1 MSDTNFE
8 KEVQNAA
15 QDIFEAPA
23 VAELDSDTQ
32 EQLRQIE
39 ALAGM
44 DPSFANSQEYK
55 DLMSSIQASSQAP
68 QNDEEEEEDQEEN
81 QEEDEVE
88 SNQENSDDIFGIM
101 SSPKKAKEIK
111 LNFEPPKE
119 MIDLISNRFGVDDAS
134 KFFSSVET
142 WRNQAQEGSELK
154 REYDALTADL
164 QALPMDLRASIEMW
178 AAGEDYTKALT
189 VSQRLD
195 FSGDFKQ
202 QDPESLVQHY
212 FEEQYD
218 ELISAYESDKISDDD
233 LQDRIK
239 LLANS
244 AKRLFADDKKA
255 LEKEREEFVNRQRN
269 EHESLKKTAL
279 LSVENLSKSYPNFS
293 KSEISKIRN
302 ILVEGKADNLFV
314 NADGTYKEDAAELVA
329 YAMYGKKMLESVKKL
344 AQRQGESAAN
354 QKIVDS
360 SPKQLRK
367 QKASGQNQ
375 GQVPQAAQHL
385 SGLFKG
391 DPYA

>member
-8 KEVQNAA
+8 KEVQSVS
-15 QDIFEAPA
+15 QDIFDSPA
-23 VAELDSDTQ
+23 VADLDPGMQ

-55 DLMSSIQASSQAP
+55 DLMSSLQASSQAP
-68 QNDEEEEEDQEEN
+68 QNDEEDEDEEEEDDSEEP
-81 QEEDEVE
+81 QGSDE
-88 SNQENSDDIFGIM
+88 DIFGIM
-101 SSPKKAKEIK
+101 SAPKKAKEIK

-119 MIDLISNRFGVDDAS
+119 MIDLISSRYGVNDAS

-154 REYDALTADL
+154 REYEALTADL

-178 AAGEDYTKALT
+178 AAGEDHTKALT
-189 VSQRLD
+189 MTQRLD
-195 FSGDFKQ
+195 FSGDFTK

-212 FEEQYD
+212 FGEQYD
-218 ELISAYESDKISDDD
+218 ELLSAFDADKISENE

-244 AKRLFADDKKA
+244 TKRLFVDDKKA
-255 LEKEREEFVNRQRN
+255 LEKEREDFLNRQRN

-279 LSVENLSKSYPNFS
+279 LSVENLSKAYPNFS
-293 KSEISKIRN
+293 KSEVSKIRG
-302 ILVEGKADNLFV
+302 ILVEGKADNLFM

-344 AQRQGESAAN
+344 AQRQGESVAN

-367 QKASGQNQ
+367 QKASGPNQ

>member
-8 KEVQNAA
+8 KEVQNVS
-15 QDIFEAPA
+15 QDIFDSPA
-23 VAELDSDTQ
+23 VAELDPGMQ

-55 DLMSSIQASSQAP
+55 DLMSSLQASSQAP
-68 QNDEEEEEDQEEN
+68 QNDEEDEDEEEEDDSEEP
-81 QEEDEVE
+81 QGSD
-88 SNQENSDDIFGIM
+88 DDIFGIM
-101 SSPKKAKEIK
+101 SAPKKAKEIK

-119 MIDLISNRFGVDDAS
+119 MIDLISSRYGVNDAS

-142 WRNQAQEGSELK
+142 WRSQAQEGSELK
-154 REYDALTADL
+154 REYEALTADL
-164 QALPMDLRASIEMW
+164 QALPMELRASIEMW
-178 AAGEDYTKALT
+178 AAGEDYTRALT
-189 VSQRLD
+189 TSQRLD
-195 FSGDFKQ
+195 FSGDFTK

-212 FEEQYD
+212 FGEQYD
-218 ELISAYESDKISDDD
+218 ELISAFEADKISEDD
-233 LQDRIK
+233 LQDRMK

-244 AKRLFADDKKA
+244 TKRLFVDDKKA
-255 LEKEREEFVNRQRN
+255 LEKEREDFLNRQRN
-269 EHESLKKTAL
+269 EHENLKKTAL
-279 LSVENLSKSYPNFS
+279 LSVENLSKAYPNFS
-293 KSEISKIRN
+293 KSEVSKIRG
-302 ILVEGKADNLFV
+302 ILVEGKADNLFM

-344 AQRQGESAAN
+344 AQRQGESMAN

-367 QKASGQNQ
+367 QKASGPNQ

-385 SGLFKG
+385 SGLFRG

>member
-8 KEVQNAA
+8 KEVQSAS
-15 QDIFEAPA
+15 QDIFDSPA
-23 VAELDSDTQ
+23 VAELDPGMQ

-55 DLMSSIQASSQAP
+55 DLMTSIQASSQAP
-68 QNDEEEEEDQEEN
+68 QNDEEDEEEEEDDSEEG
-81 QEEDEVE
+81 QG
-88 SNQENSDDIFGIM
+88 SPDDIFGIM
-101 SSPKKAKEIK
+101 STPKKAKEIK

-119 MIDLISNRFGVDDAS
+119 MIDLISNRFGVNDAS

-142 WRNQAQEGSELK
+142 WRSQAQEGSELK
-154 REYDALTADL
+154 REYEALTADL

-178 AAGEDYTKALT
+178 ASGEDYTKALT
-189 VSQRLD
+189 MTQRLD
-195 FSGDFKQ
+195 FSGDFTK

-212 FEEQYD
+212 FGEQYD
-218 ELISAYESDKISDDD
+218 ELVSAFEADKISEDD
-233 LQDRIK
+233 LQDRMK

-244 AKRLFADDKKA
+244 TKRLFVDDKKA
-255 LEKEREEFVNRQRN
+255 LEKEREDFLNRQRN
-269 EHESLKKTAL
+269 EHENLKKTAL
-279 LSVENLSKSYPNFS
+279 LSVENLSKAYPNFS
-293 KSEISKIRN
+293 KSEVSKIRG
-302 ILVEGKADNLFV
+302 ILVEGKADNLFM

-344 AQRQGESAAN
+344 AQRQGESVAN

-367 QKASGQNQ
+367 QKASGPNQ
-375 GQVPQAAQHL
+375 GQVPQGAQHL

>member
-8 KEVQNAA
+8 KEVQSAS
-15 QDIFEAPA
+15 QDIFDSPA
-23 VAELDSDTQ
+23 VAELDPGMQ

-55 DLMSSIQASSQAP
+55 DLMTSIQASSQAP
-68 QNDEEEEEDQEEN
+68 QGDEEDEEEEEDDSEEG
-81 QEEDEVE
+81 QG
-88 SNQENSDDIFGIM
+88 SPDDIFGIM
-101 SSPKKAKEIK
+101 SAPKKAKEIK

-119 MIDLISNRFGVDDAS
+119 MIDLISSRFGVNDAS

-142 WRNQAQEGSELK
+142 WRSQAQEGSELK
-154 REYDALTADL
+154 REYEALTADL

-178 AAGEDYTKALT
+178 AAGEDYTKGLT
-189 VSQRLD
+189 MSQRLD
-195 FSGDFKQ
+195 FSGDFTK

-212 FEEQYD
+212 FGEQYD
-218 ELISAYESDKISDDD
+218 EITSEFEDGDISDSEY
-233 LQDRIK
+233 QNRIK

-244 AKRLFADDKKA
+244 TKRLFVEDKKA
-255 LEKEREEFVNRQRN
+255 LEKEREDFLNRQKT
-269 EHESLKKTAL
+269 ESDNLKKTAL
-279 LSVENLSKSYPNFS
+279 LSVENLSKAYPNFS
-293 KSEISKIRN
+293 KSEVSKIRG
-302 ILVEGKADNLFV
+302 ILVEGKADNLFM

-344 AQRQGESAAN
+344 AQRQGESVAN

-367 QKASGQNQ
+367 QKASGPNQ
-375 GQVPQAAQHL
+375 GQVPQGAQHL

>member
-8 KEVQNAA
+8 KEVQNVS
-15 QDIFEAPA
+15 QDIFDSPA
-23 VAELDSDTQ
+23 VSELDPGMQ

-55 DLMSSIQASSQAP
+55 DLMSSLQASSQAP
-68 QNDEEEEEDQEEN
+68 QNDEEDEDEEEEDDSEEP
-81 QEEDEVE
+81 QG
-88 SNQENSDDIFGIM
+88 STDDIFGIM
-101 SSPKKAKEIK
+101 SAPKKAKEIK

-119 MIDLISNRFGVDDAS
+119 MIDLISSRYGVNDAS

-142 WRNQAQEGSELK
+142 WRSQAQEGSELK
-154 REYDALTADL
+154 REYEALTADL

-178 AAGEDYTKALT
+178 ASGEDYTKALT
-189 VSQRLD
+189 MTQRLD
-195 FSGDFKQ
+195 FSGDFTK

-212 FEEQYD
+212 FGEQYD
-218 ELISAYESDKISDDD
+218 EIISEFEEGDISESEY
-233 LQDRIK
+233 QNRIK
-239 LLANS
+239 LLAS
-244 AKRLFADDKKA
+244 STKRLFVDDKKA
-255 LEKEREEFVNRQRN
+255 LEKEREDFLNRQRN

-279 LSVENLSKSYPNFS
+279 LSVENLSKAYPNFS
-293 KSEISKIRN
+293 KSEVSKIRG
-302 ILVEGKADNLFV
+302 ILVEGKADNLFM

-344 AQRQGESAAN
+344 AQRQGESVAN

-367 QKASGQNQ
+367 QKASGPNQ

-385 SGLFKG
+385 SGLFRG

>member
-8 KEVQNAA
+8 KEVQNVS
-15 QDIFEAPA
+15 QDIFDSPA
-23 VAELDSDTQ
+23 VAELDPGMQ

-55 DLMSSIQASSQAP
+55 DLMSSLQASSQAP
-68 QNDEEEEEDQEEN
+68 QNDEEDEDEEEEDDS
-81 QEEDEVE
+81 EDQGG
-88 SNQENSDDIFGIM
+88 SPDDIFGIM
-101 SSPKKAKEIK
+101 STPKKAKEIK

-119 MIDLISNRFGVDDAS
+119 MIDLISSRYGVNDAS

-142 WRNQAQEGSELK
+142 WRSQAQEGSELK
-154 REYDALTADL
+154 REYEALTADL

-178 AAGEDYTKALT
+178 ASGEDYTKALT
-189 VSQRLD
+189 MTQRLD
-195 FSGDFKQ
+195 FSGDFTK

-212 FEEQYD
+212 FGEQYD
-218 ELISAYESDKISDDD
+218 EITSEFEDGDISESEY
-233 LQDRIK
+233 QNRIK

-244 AKRLFADDKKA
+244 TKRLFVDDKKA
-255 LEKEREEFVNRQRN
+255 LEKEREDFLNRQRN
-269 EHESLKKTAL
+269 ESENLKKTAL
-279 LSVENLSKSYPNFS
+279 LSVENLSKAYPNFS
-293 KSEISKIRN
+293 KSEVSKIRS
-302 ILVEGKADNLFV
+302 ILVEGKADNLFM

-344 AQRQGESAAN
+344 AQRQGESVAN

-367 QKASGQNQ
+367 QKASGPNQ

>member
-8 KEVQNAA
+8 REVQNVS
-15 QDIFEAPA
+15 QDIFDSPA
-23 VAELDSDTQ
+23 VSELDPGMQ

-55 DLMSSIQASSQAP
+55 DLMSSLQASSQAP
-68 QNDEEEEEDQEEN
+68 QNEEEDEDEEEDDDSEDQGG
-81 QEEDEVE
+81 
-88 SNQENSDDIFGIM
+88 SSDDIFGIM
-101 SSPKKAKEIK
+101 STPKKAKEIK

-119 MIDLISNRFGVDDAS
+119 MIDLISSRYGVNDAS

-154 REYDALTADL
+154 REYEALTADL

-178 AAGEDYTKALT
+178 ASGEDYTKALT
-189 VSQRLD
+189 MTQRLD
-195 FSGDFKQ
+195 FSGDFTK

-212 FEEQYD
+212 FGEQYD
-218 ELISAYESDKISDDD
+218 EITSEFEDGDISDTEYKN
-233 LQDRIK
+233 RIK

-244 AKRLFADDKKA
+244 TKRLFVDDKKA
-255 LEKEREEFVNRQRN
+255 LEKEREDFLNRQRN
-269 EHESLKKTAL
+269 EHESLKRTAL
-279 LSVENLSKSYPNFS
+279 LSVENLSKAYPNFS
-293 KSEISKIRN
+293 KSEVSKIRG
-302 ILVEGKADNLFV
+302 ILVEGKADNLFM

-329 YAMYGKKMLESVKKL
+329 YAMYGKKMLESVKKI
-344 AQRQGESAAN
+344 AQRQGESVAN

-367 QKASGQNQ
+367 QKASGPNQ

-385 SGLFKG
+385 SGLFRG

>member
-8 KEVQNAA
+8 KEVQNAS
-15 QDIFEAPA
+15 QDIFDSPA
-23 VAELDSDTQ
+23 VADLDPGMQ

-55 DLMSSIQASSQAP
+55 DLMSSLQASNQAP
-68 QNDEEEEEDQEEN
+68 QNDEEEEEEE
-81 QEEDEVE
+81 EEDDSEEGEV
-88 SNQENSDDIFGIM
+88 SPDDIFGIM
-101 SSPKKAKEIK
+101 SAPKKAKEIK

-119 MIDLISNRFGVDDAS
+119 MIDLISNRFGVNDAS

-142 WRNQAQEGSELK
+142 WRSQAQEGSELK
-154 REYDALTADL
+154 REYEALTSDL

-178 AAGEDYTKALT
+178 ASGEDYTKALT
-189 VSQRLD
+189 MSQRLD
-195 FSGDFKQ
+195 FSGDFSK

-212 FEEQYD
+212 FGEQYD
-218 ELISAYESDKISDDD
+218 ELISSFEEGDISDDD

-244 AKRLFADDKKA
+244 TKRLFVEDKKA
-255 LEKEREEFVNRQRN
+255 LEKEREDFLNRQRN
-269 EHESLKKTAL
+269 EQENLKKTAL
-279 LSVENLSKSYPNFS
+279 LSVENLSKAYPNFS
-293 KSEISKIRN
+293 KSEVSKIRN
-302 ILVEGKADNLFV
+302 ILIEGKADNLFM

-344 AQRQGESAAN
+344 AQRQGESMAN
-354 QKIVDS
+354 QKLVDS

-367 QKASGQNQ
+367 QKASGPNQ

>member
-8 KEVQNAA
+8 KEVQSAS
-15 QDIFEAPA
+15 QDIFDSPA
-23 VAELDSDTQ
+23 VAELDPGMQ

-44 DPSFANSQEYK
+44 DPGFANSQEYK
-55 DLMSSIQASSQAP
+55 DLMSSLQASSQAP
-68 QNDEEEEEDQEEN
+68 QNDEEDEDEEEEDDSEEP
-81 QEEDEVE
+81 QGSD
-88 SNQENSDDIFGIM
+88 DDIFGIM
-101 SSPKKAKEIK
+101 STPKKAKEIK

-119 MIDLISNRFGVDDAS
+119 MIDLISSRYGVNDAS

-154 REYDALTADL
+154 REYEALTADL

-178 AAGEDYTKALT
+178 ASGEDYTKALT
-189 VSQRLD
+189 MTQRLD
-195 FSGDFKQ
+195 FSGDFTK

-212 FEEQYD
+212 FGEQYD
-218 ELISAYESDKISDDD
+218 EITSEFEDGDISESEY
-233 LQDRIK
+233 QNRIK

-244 AKRLFADDKKA
+244 TKRLFVDDKKA
-255 LEKEREEFVNRQRN
+255 LEKEREDFLNRQRN
-269 EHESLKKTAL
+269 ESENLKKTAL
-279 LSVENLSKSYPNFS
+279 LSVENLSKAYPNFS
-293 KSEISKIRN
+293 KSEVSKIRG
-302 ILVEGKADNLFV
+302 ILVEGKADNLFM

-329 YAMYGKKMLESVKKL
+329 YAMYGKKMLESVKKI
-344 AQRQGESAAN
+344 AQRQGESVAN

-367 QKASGQNQ
+367 QKASGPNQ

-385 SGLFKG
+385 SGLFRG

>member
-8 KEVQNAA
+8 KEVQVAS
-15 QDIFEAPA
+15 QDIFDSPA
-23 VAELDSDTQ
+23 VAELDPGMQ

-55 DLMSSIQASSQAP
+55 DLMSSLQASSQAP
-68 QNDEEEEEDQEEN
+68 QNGEEDEDEEEEDDSEDQGG
-81 QEEDEVE
+81 
-88 SNQENSDDIFGIM
+88 SPDDIFGIM
-101 SSPKKAKEIK
+101 STPKKAKEIK

-119 MIDLISNRFGVDDAS
+119 MIDLISSRYGVNDAS

-142 WRNQAQEGSELK
+142 WRSQAQEGSELK
-154 REYDALTADL
+154 REYEALTADL

-178 AAGEDYTKALT
+178 ASGEDYTKALT
-189 VSQRLD
+189 MTQRLD
-195 FSGDFKQ
+195 FSGDFTK

-212 FEEQYD
+212 FGEQYD
-218 ELISAYESDKISDDD
+218 EITSEFEDGDISESEY
-233 LQDRIK
+233 QNRIK

-244 AKRLFADDKKA
+244 TKRLFVDDKKA
-255 LEKEREEFVNRQRN
+255 LEKEREDFLNRQRN

-279 LSVENLSKSYPNFS
+279 LSVENLSKAYPNFS
-293 KSEISKIRN
+293 KSEVSKIRS
-302 ILVEGKADNLFV
+302 ILVEGKADNLFM

-344 AQRQGESAAN
+344 AQRQGESVAN

-367 QKASGQNQ
+367 QKASGPNQ

>member
-8 KEVQNAA
+8 KEVQNVS
-15 QDIFEAPA
+15 QDIFDSPA
-23 VAELDSDTQ
+23 VAELDPGMQ

-44 DPSFANSQEYK
+44 DPGFANSQEYK
-55 DLMSSIQASSQAP
+55 DLMSSLQASSQAP
-68 QNDEEEEEDQEEN
+68 QNDEEDEEDEEEDDSEEP
-81 QEEDEVE
+81 QGSD
-88 SNQENSDDIFGIM
+88 DDIFGIM
-101 SSPKKAKEIK
+101 STPKKAKEIK

-119 MIDLISNRFGVDDAS
+119 MIDLISSRYGVNDAS

-142 WRNQAQEGSELK
+142 WRSQAQEGSELK
-154 REYDALTADL
+154 REYEALTADL

-178 AAGEDYTKALT
+178 ASGEDYTKALT
-189 VSQRLD
+189 MTQRLD
-195 FSGDFKQ
+195 FSGDFTK

-212 FEEQYD
+212 FGEQYD
-218 ELISAYESDKISDDD
+218 EITSEFEDGDISDTEY
-233 LQDRIK
+233 QNRIK

-244 AKRLFADDKKA
+244 TKRLFVDDKKA
-255 LEKEREEFVNRQRN
+255 LEKEREDFLNRQRN
-269 EHESLKKTAL
+269 EHESLKRTAL
-279 LSVENLSKSYPNFS
+279 LSVENLSKAYPNFS
-293 KSEISKIRN
+293 KSEVSKIRG
-302 ILVEGKADNLFV
+302 ILVEGKADNLFM

-329 YAMYGKKMLESVKKL
+329 YAMYGKKMLESVKKI
-344 AQRQGESAAN
+344 AQRQGESVAN

-367 QKASGQNQ
+367 QKASGPNQ

-385 SGLFKG
+385 SGLFRG

>member
-8 KEVQNAA
+8 KEVQVAS
-15 QDIFEAPA
+15 QDIFDSPI
-23 VAELDSDTQ
+23 VAELDPGMQ

-55 DLMSSIQASSQAP
+55 DLMSSLQASNQAP
-68 QNDEEEEEDQEEN
+68 QNDEEEDEYEEDDSEE
-81 QEEDEVE
+81 EEV
-88 SNQENSDDIFGIM
+88 SPDDIFGIM
-101 SSPKKAKEIK
+101 SAPKKAKEIK

-119 MIDLISNRFGVDDAS
+119 MIDLISSRFGVNDAS

-154 REYDALTADL
+154 REYEALTADL

-178 AAGEDYTKALT
+178 ASGEDYTRALT
-189 VSQRLD
+189 MSQRLD
-195 FSGDFKQ
+195 FSGDFNK

-212 FEEQYD
+212 FGEQYD
-218 ELISAYESDKISDDD
+218 ELVSAFEADKISEDD

-244 AKRLFADDKKA
+244 TKRFFAEDKKA
-255 LEKEREEFVNRQRN
+255 LEKEREDFLNRQKF
-269 EHESLKKTAL
+269 ESENLKKTAL
-279 LSVENLSKSYPNFS
+279 LSVENLSKAYPNFS
-293 KSEISKIRN
+293 KSEVSKIRN
-302 ILVEGKADNLFV
+302 ILIEGKADNLFM

-344 AQRQGESAAN
+344 AQRQGESMAN

-367 QKASGQNQ
+367 QKASGPNQ
-375 GQVPQAAQHL
+375 GQVPAAAQHL

>member
-8 KEVQNAA
+8 KEVQNVS
-15 QDIFEAPA
+15 QDIFDSPA
-23 VAELDSDTQ
+23 VAELDPGMQ

-55 DLMSSIQASSQAP
+55 DLMSSLQASSQAP
-68 QNDEEEEEDQEEN
+68 QNDEEDEDEEEEDDSEEP
-81 QEEDEVE
+81 QGSD
-88 SNQENSDDIFGIM
+88 DDIFGIM
-101 SSPKKAKEIK
+101 STPKKAKEIK

-119 MIDLISNRFGVDDAS
+119 MIDLISSRYGVNDAS

-142 WRNQAQEGSELK
+142 WRSQAQEGSELK
-154 REYDALTADL
+154 REYEALTADL

-178 AAGEDYTKALT
+178 ASGEDYTKALT
-189 VSQRLD
+189 MTQRLD
-195 FSGDFKQ
+195 FSGDFTK

-212 FEEQYD
+212 FGEQYD
-218 ELISAYESDKISDDD
+218 ELIEAFDADKISENE

-244 AKRLFADDKKA
+244 TKRLFVDDKKA
-255 LEKEREEFVNRQRN
+255 LEKEREDFLNRQRN
-269 EHESLKKTAL
+269 EHENLKKTAL
-279 LSVENLSKSYPNFS
+279 LSVENLSKAYPNFS
-293 KSEISKIRN
+293 KSEVSKIRN
-302 ILVEGKADNLFV
+302 ILVEGKADNLFM

-329 YAMYGKKMLESVKKL
+329 YAMYGKKMLESVKKI
-344 AQRQGESAAN
+344 AQRQGESVAN

-367 QKASGQNQ
+367 QKASGPNQ

>member
-8 KEVQNAA
+8 KEVQSAS
-15 QDIFEAPA
+15 QDIFDSPA
-23 VAELDSDTQ
+23 VAELDPGMQ

-55 DLMSSIQASSQAP
+55 DLMSSLQASSQAP
-68 QNDEEEEEDQEEN
+68 QNDEEDEDEDEEDDSEEP
-81 QEEDEVE
+81 QGSD
-88 SNQENSDDIFGIM
+88 DDIFGIM
-101 SSPKKAKEIK
+101 STPKKAKEIK

-119 MIDLISNRFGVDDAS
+119 MIDLISSRYGVNDAS

-142 WRNQAQEGSELK
+142 WRSQAQEGSELK
-154 REYDALTADL
+154 REYEALTADL

-178 AAGEDYTKALT
+178 ASGEDYTKALT
-189 VSQRLD
+189 MTQRLD
-195 FSGDFKQ
+195 FSGDFTK

-212 FEEQYD
+212 FGEQYD
-218 ELISAYESDKISDDD
+218 ELISAFEADKISEDD

-239 LLANS
+239 LLAS
-244 AKRLFADDKKA
+244 STKRLFVDDKKA
-255 LEKEREEFVNRQRN
+255 LEKEREDFLNRQRN

-279 LSVENLSKSYPNFS
+279 LSVENLSKAYPNFS
-293 KSEISKIRN
+293 KSEVSKIRS
-302 ILVEGKADNLFV
+302 ILVEGKADNLFM

-329 YAMYGKKMLESVKKL
+329 YAMYGKKMLESVKKI
-344 AQRQGESAAN
+344 AQRQGESVAN

-367 QKASGQNQ
+367 QKASGPNQ

-385 SGLFKG
+385 SGLFRG

>member
-8 KEVQNAA
+8 KEVQSAS
-15 QDIFEAPA
+15 QDIFDSPA
-23 VAELDSDTQ
+23 VADLDPGMQ

-55 DLMSSIQASSQAP
+55 DLMSSLQASNQAP
-68 QNDEEEEEDQEEN
+68 RNDEEDDEEEEEDDSEEG
-81 QEEDEVE
+81 EG
-88 SNQENSDDIFGIM
+88 SPDDIFGIM
-101 SSPKKAKEIK
+101 SAPKKAKEIK

-119 MIDLISNRFGVDDAS
+119 MIDLISNRFGVNDAS

-142 WRNQAQEGSELK
+142 WRSQAQEGSELK
-154 REYDALTADL
+154 REYEALTSDL
-164 QALPMDLRASIEMW
+164 QALPLDLRQSIEMW
-178 AAGEDYTKALT
+178 ASGEDYTKALT
-189 VSQRLD
+189 MSQRLD
-195 FSGDFKQ
+195 FSGDFTK

-212 FEEQYD
+212 FGEQYD
-218 ELISAYESDKISDDD
+218 EIISEFEDGDISESEY
-233 LQDRIK
+233 QNRIK

-244 AKRLFADDKKA
+244 TKRLFVEDKKA
-255 LEKEREEFVNRQRN
+255 LEKEREDFLNRQRN
-269 EHESLKKTAL
+269 EHENLKKTAL
-279 LSVENLSKSYPNFS
+279 LSVENLSKAYPNFS
-293 KSEISKIRN
+293 KSEVSKIRN
-302 ILVEGKADNLFV
+302 ILVEGKADNLFM

-344 AQRQGESAAN
+344 AQRQGESEAN
-354 QKIVDS
+354 QKLVDS

-367 QKASGQNQ
+367 QKASGASQ

>member
-8 KEVQNAA
+8 REVNNAS
-15 QDIFEAPA
+15 QDIFDSPA
-23 VAELDSDTQ
+23 VAELDPGMQ

-44 DPSFANSQEYK
+44 DPGFANSQEYK
-55 DLMSSIQASSQAP
+55 DLMSSLQASSQAP
-68 QNDEEEEEDQEEN
+68 QNEEEDEDEEEDDDSEDQGG
-81 QEEDEVE
+81 
-88 SNQENSDDIFGIM
+88 SPDDIFGIM
-101 SSPKKAKEIK
+101 STPKKAKEIK

-119 MIDLISNRFGVDDAS
+119 MIDLISSRYGVNDAS

-154 REYDALTADL
+154 REYEALTADL

-178 AAGEDYTKALT
+178 ASGEDYTKALT
-189 VSQRLD
+189 MTQRLD
-195 FSGDFKQ
+195 FSGDFTK

-212 FEEQYD
+212 FGEQYD
-218 ELISAYESDKISDDD
+218 EITSEFEDGDISDTEY
-233 LQDRIK
+233 QNRIK

-244 AKRLFADDKKA
+244 TKRLFVDDKKA
-255 LEKEREEFVNRQRN
+255 LEKEREDFLNRQRN
-269 EHESLKKTAL
+269 EHESLKRTAL
-279 LSVENLSKSYPNFS
+279 LSVENLSKAYPNFS
-293 KSEISKIRN
+293 KSEVSKIRG
-302 ILVEGKADNLFV
+302 ILVEGKADNLFM

-329 YAMYGKKMLESVKKL
+329 YAMYGKKMLESVKKI
-344 AQRQGESAAN
+344 AQRQGESVAN

-367 QKASGQNQ
+367 QKASGPNQ

-385 SGLFKG
+385 SGLFRG

>member
-1 MSDTNFE
+1 MSDTNFGN
-8 KEVQNAA
+8 EVEIAS
-15 QDIFEAPA
+15 QDIFDNPA
-23 VAELDSDTQ
+23 VAELDLGMQ

-55 DLMSSIQASSQAP
+55 DLMTSIQASSQAP
-68 QNDEEEEEDQEEN
+68 QNDEEDEEEEEDDSEEGKG
-81 QEEDEVE
+81 
-88 SNQENSDDIFGIM
+88 SPDDIFGIM
-101 SSPKKAKEIK
+101 STPKKAKEIK

-119 MIDLISNRFGVDDAS
+119 MIDLISNRFGVNDAS

-142 WRNQAQEGSELK
+142 WRSQAQEGSELK
-154 REYDALTADL
+154 REYEALTADL

-178 AAGEDYTKALT
+178 AAGEDYTKGLT
-189 VSQRLD
+189 MSQRLD
-195 FSGDFKQ
+195 FSGDFTK

-218 ELISAYESDKISDDD
+218 ELFSAFDADKISENE

-244 AKRLFADDKKA
+244 TKRLFVDDKKA
-255 LEKEREEFVNRQRN
+255 LEKEREDFLNRQRN

-279 LSVENLSKSYPNFS
+279 LSVENLSKAYPNFS
-293 KSEISKIRN
+293 KSEVSKIRG
-302 ILVEGKADNLFV
+302 ILVEGKADNLFM

-344 AQRQGESAAN
+344 AQRQGESVAN

-367 QKASGQNQ
+367 QKASAPNQ
-375 GQVPQAAQHL
+375 GQVPQGAQHL
-385 SGLFKG
+385 SGLFRG

>member
-8 KEVQNAA
+8 KEVQNVS
-15 QDIFEAPA
+15 QDIFDSPA
-23 VAELDSDTQ
+23 VAELDPGMQ

-55 DLMSSIQASSQAP
+55 DLMSSLQASSQAP
-68 QNDEEEEEDQEEN
+68 QNDEEDEDEEEEDDSEEP
-81 QEEDEVE
+81 QGSD
-88 SNQENSDDIFGIM
+88 DDIFGIM
-101 SSPKKAKEIK
+101 STPKKAKEIK

-119 MIDLISNRFGVDDAS
+119 MIDLISSRYGVNDAS

-142 WRNQAQEGSELK
+142 WRSQAQEGSELK
-154 REYDALTADL
+154 REYEALTADL

-178 AAGEDYTKALT
+178 ASGEDYTKALT
-189 VSQRLD
+189 MTQRLD
-195 FSGDFKQ
+195 FSGDFTK

-212 FEEQYD
+212 FGEQYD
-218 ELISAYESDKISDDD
+218 ELIEAFDADKISENE

-244 AKRLFADDKKA
+244 TKRLFVDDKKA
-255 LEKEREEFVNRQRN
+255 LEKEREDFLNRQRN
-269 EHESLKKTAL
+269 EHENLKKTAL

-293 KSEISKIRN
+293 KSEVSKIRN
-302 ILVEGKADNLFV
+302 ILVEGKADNLFM

-329 YAMYGKKMLESVKKL
+329 YAMYGKKMLESVKKI
-344 AQRQGESAAN
+344 AQRQGESVAN

-367 QKASGQNQ
+367 QKASGPNQ

>member
-8 KEVQNAA
+8 KEVQVAS
-15 QDIFEAPA
+15 QDIFDSPA
-23 VAELDSDTQ
+23 VADLDPGMQ

-55 DLMSSIQASSQAP
+55 DLMTSIQASSQAP
-68 QNDEEEEEDQEEN
+68 QGDEEDEEEEEDDSEEG
-81 QEEDEVE
+81 QG
-88 SNQENSDDIFGIM
+88 SPDDIFGIM
-101 SSPKKAKEIK
+101 SAPKKAKEIK

-119 MIDLISNRFGVDDAS
+119 MIDLISSRFGVNDAS

-142 WRNQAQEGSELK
+142 WRSQAQEGSELK
-154 REYDALTADL
+154 REYEALTADL

-178 AAGEDYTKALT
+178 AAGEDYTKGLT
-189 VSQRLD
+189 MSQRLD
-195 FSGDFKQ
+195 FSGDFTK

-212 FEEQYD
+212 FGEQYD
-218 ELISAYESDKISDDD
+218 ELVSAFEADKISEDD

-244 AKRLFADDKKA
+244 TKRLFVEDKKA
-255 LEKEREEFVNRQRN
+255 LEKEREDFLNRQRN
-269 EHESLKKTAL
+269 EHENLKKTAL

-293 KSEISKIRN
+293 KSEVSKIRS
-302 ILVEGKADNLFV
+302 ILVEGKADNLFM

-344 AQRQGESAAN
+344 AQRQGESVAN

-367 QKASGQNQ
+367 QKASGPNQ

>member
-8 KEVQNAA
+8 KEVQNAS
-15 QDIFEAPA
+15 QDIFDSPV
-23 VAELDSDTQ
+23 VADLDPGMQ

-55 DLMSSIQASSQAP
+55 DLMSSLQASNQAP
-68 QNDEEEEEDQEEN
+68 QNNDEDEDEYEEDDDSEE
-81 QEEDEVE
+81 QV
-88 SNQENSDDIFGIM
+88 SSSDDIFGIM

-119 MIDLISNRFGVDDAS
+119 MIDLISNRFGVNDAS

-154 REYDALTADL
+154 REYEALTADL

-178 AAGEDYTKALT
+178 ASGEDYTKALT
-189 VSQRLD
+189 MSQRLD
-195 FSGDFKQ
+195 FSGDFSK

-212 FEEQYD
+212 FGEQYD
-218 ELISAYESDKISDDD
+218 EIVSEFEEGDISDTEY
-233 LQDRIK
+233 QNRIK

-244 AKRLFADDKKA
+244 TKRLFVEDKKA
-255 LEKEREEFVNRQRN
+255 LEKEREDFLNRQKN
-269 EHESLKKTAL
+269 EYENLKKTAL
-279 LSVENLSKSYPNFS
+279 LSVENLSKAYPNFS
-293 KSEISKIRN
+293 KSEVSKIRN
-302 ILVEGKADNLFV
+302 ILIEGKADNLFM

-344 AQRQGESAAN
+344 AQRQGESMAN

-367 QKASGQNQ
+367 QKASGPNQ
-375 GQVPQAAQHL
+375 GQIPAAAQHL

>member
-8 KEVQNAA
+8 KEVQNAS
-15 QDIFEAPA
+15 QDIFDSPA
-23 VAELDSDTQ
+23 VADLDPGMQ

-55 DLMSSIQASSQAP
+55 DLMSSLQASNQAP
-68 QNDEEEEEDQEEN
+68 QNDEEEEEE
-81 QEEDEVE
+81 EEDDDSEE
-88 SNQENSDDIFGIM
+88 GQGSPDDIFGIM
-101 SSPKKAKEIK
+101 SAPKKAKEIK

-119 MIDLISNRFGVDDAS
+119 MIDLISNRFGVNDAS

-154 REYDALTADL
+154 REYEALTADL
-164 QALPMDLRASIEMW
+164 QALPLDLRQSIEMW
-178 AAGEDYTKALT
+178 ASGEDYAKALT
-189 VSQRLD
+189 MSQRLD
-195 FSGDFKQ
+195 FSGDFTK

-212 FEEQYD
+212 FGEQYD
-218 ELISAYESDKISDDD
+218 ELVSSFEEGDISEDD

-244 AKRLFADDKKA
+244 TKRLFVEDKKA
-255 LEKEREEFVNRQRN
+255 LEKEREDFLNRQRN
-269 EHESLKKTAL
+269 EQENLKKTAL
-279 LSVENLSKSYPNFS
+279 LSVENLSKAYPNFS
-293 KSEISKIRN
+293 KSEVSKIRN
-302 ILVEGKADNLFV
+302 ILIEGKADNLFM

-344 AQRQGESAAN
+344 AQRQGESEAN

-367 QKASGQNQ
+367 QKASGPNQ

>member
-8 KEVQNAA
+8 KEVQNVS
-15 QDIFEAPA
+15 QDIFDSPA
-23 VAELDSDTQ
+23 VAELDPGMQ

-55 DLMSSIQASSQAP
+55 DLMSSLQASSQAP
-68 QNDEEEEEDQEEN
+68 QNDEEDEDEEEEDYDDS
-81 QEEDEVE
+81 EDQGG
-88 SNQENSDDIFGIM
+88 SPDDIFGIM
-101 SSPKKAKEIK
+101 SAPKKAKEIK

-119 MIDLISNRFGVDDAS
+119 MIDLISSRYGVNDAS

-142 WRNQAQEGSELK
+142 WRSQAQEGSELK
-154 REYDALTADL
+154 REYEALTADL

-178 AAGEDYTKALT
+178 ASGEDYTKALT
-189 VSQRLD
+189 MTQRLD
-195 FSGDFKQ
+195 FSGDFTK

-212 FEEQYD
+212 FGEQYD
-218 ELISAYESDKISDDD
+218 EITSEFEDGDISESEY
-233 LQDRIK
+233 QNRIK

-244 AKRLFADDKKA
+244 TKRLFVDDKKA
-255 LEKEREEFVNRQRN
+255 LEKEREDFLNRQRN
-269 EHESLKKTAL
+269 EHENLKKTAL
-279 LSVENLSKSYPNFS
+279 LSVENLSKAYPNFS
-293 KSEISKIRN
+293 KSEVSKIRN
-302 ILVEGKADNLFV
+302 ILIEGKADNLFM

-344 AQRQGESAAN
+344 AQRQGESVAN

-367 QKASGQNQ
+367 QKASGPNQ

>member
-8 KEVQNAA
+8 KEVQNVS
-15 QDIFEAPA
+15 QDIFDSPA
-23 VAELDSDTQ
+23 VAELDPGMQ

-55 DLMSSIQASSQAP
+55 DLMSSLQASNQAP
-68 QNDEEEEEDQEEN
+68 QNEEENEDEEEEDDSEDQGG
-81 QEEDEVE
+81 
-88 SNQENSDDIFGIM
+88 SSDDIFGIM
-101 SSPKKAKEIK
+101 SAPKKAKEIK

-119 MIDLISNRFGVDDAS
+119 MIDLISSRYGVNDAS

-142 WRNQAQEGSELK
+142 WRSQAQEGSELK
-154 REYDALTADL
+154 REYEALTADL

-178 AAGEDYTKALT
+178 ASGEDYTKALT
-189 VSQRLD
+189 MTQRLD
-195 FSGDFKQ
+195 FSGDFTK

-212 FEEQYD
+212 FGEQYD
-218 ELISAYESDKISDDD
+218 ELIDAFDADKISENE

-244 AKRLFADDKKA
+244 TKRLFVDDKKA
-255 LEKEREEFVNRQRN
+255 LEKEREDFLNRQRN
-269 EHESLKKTAL
+269 EHETLKKTAL
-279 LSVENLSKSYPNFS
+279 LSVENLSKAYPNFS
-293 KSEISKIRN
+293 KSEVSKIRG
-302 ILVEGKADNLFV
+302 ILVEGKADNLFM

-344 AQRQGESAAN
+344 AQRQGESMAN

-367 QKASGQNQ
+367 QKASGPNQ

-385 SGLFKG
+385 SGLFRG

>member
-8 KEVQNAA
+8 REVNNAS
-15 QDIFEAPA
+15 QDIFDSPA
-23 VAELDSDTQ
+23 VAELDPGMQ

-44 DPSFANSQEYK
+44 DPGFANSQEYK
-55 DLMSSIQASSQAP
+55 DLMSSLQASSQAP
-68 QNDEEEEEDQEEN
+68 QNDEEDEDEEEEDDS
-81 QEEDEVE
+81 EDQGG
-88 SNQENSDDIFGIM
+88 SPDDIFGIM
-101 SSPKKAKEIK
+101 STPKKAKEIK

-119 MIDLISNRFGVDDAS
+119 MIDLISSRYGVNDAS

-154 REYDALTADL
+154 REYEALTADL

-178 AAGEDYTKALT
+178 ASGEDYTKALT
-189 VSQRLD
+189 MTQRLD
-195 FSGDFKQ
+195 FSGDFTK

-212 FEEQYD
+212 FGEQYD
-218 ELISAYESDKISDDD
+218 EITSEFEDGDISDTEYKN
-233 LQDRIK
+233 RIK

-244 AKRLFADDKKA
+244 TKRLFVDDKKA
-255 LEKEREEFVNRQRN
+255 LEKEREDFLNRQRN
-269 EHESLKKTAL
+269 EHESLKRTAL
-279 LSVENLSKSYPNFS
+279 LSVENLSKAYPNFS
-293 KSEISKIRN
+293 KSEVSKIRG
-302 ILVEGKADNLFV
+302 ILVEGKADNLFM

-329 YAMYGKKMLESVKKL
+329 YAMYGKKMLESVKKI
-344 AQRQGESAAN
+344 AQRQGESVAN

-367 QKASGQNQ
+367 QKASGPNQ

-385 SGLFKG
+385 SGLFRG

>member
-8 KEVQNAA
+8 REVNNAS
-15 QDIFEAPA
+15 QDIFDSPA
-23 VAELDSDTQ
+23 VAELDPGMQ

-44 DPSFANSQEYK
+44 DPGFANSQEYK
-55 DLMSSIQASSQAP
+55 DLMSSLQASSQAP
-68 QNDEEEEEDQEEN
+68 QNDEEDEDEEEEDDSEEP
-81 QEEDEVE
+81 QGSD
-88 SNQENSDDIFGIM
+88 DDIFGIM
-101 SSPKKAKEIK
+101 SAPKKAKEIK

-119 MIDLISNRFGVDDAS
+119 MIDLISSRYGVNDAS

-142 WRNQAQEGSELK
+142 WRSQAQEGSELK
-154 REYDALTADL
+154 REYEALTADL

-178 AAGEDYTKALT
+178 ASGEDYTKALT
-189 VSQRLD
+189 MTQRLD
-195 FSGDFKQ
+195 FSGDFTK

-212 FEEQYD
+212 FGEQYD
-218 ELISAYESDKISDDD
+218 EITSEFEDGDISDTEY
-233 LQDRIK
+233 QNRIK

-244 AKRLFADDKKA
+244 TKRLFVDDKKA
-255 LEKEREEFVNRQRN
+255 LEKEREDFLNRQRN
-269 EHESLKKTAL
+269 EHESLKRTAL
-279 LSVENLSKSYPNFS
+279 LSVENLSKAYPNFS
-293 KSEISKIRN
+293 KSEVSKIRS
-302 ILVEGKADNLFV
+302 ILVEGKADNLFM

-329 YAMYGKKMLESVKKL
+329 YAMYGKKMLESVKKI
-344 AQRQGESAAN
+344 AQRQGESVAN

-367 QKASGQNQ
+367 QKASGPNQ

>member
-8 KEVQNAA
+8 KEVNNAS
-15 QDIFEAPA
+15 QDIFDSPA
-23 VAELDSDTQ
+23 VADLDPGMQ

-55 DLMSSIQASSQAP
+55 DLMSSLQASNQAP
-68 QNDEEEEEDQEEN
+68 QNDEEDEDEEEEDDSEEP
-81 QEEDEVE
+81 QG
-88 SNQENSDDIFGIM
+88 STDDIFGIM
-101 SSPKKAKEIK
+101 SAPKKAKEIK

-119 MIDLISNRFGVDDAS
+119 MIDLISSRYGVNDAS

-142 WRNQAQEGSELK
+142 WRSQAQEGSELK
-154 REYDALTADL
+154 REYEALTADL

-178 AAGEDYTKALT
+178 AAGEDHTKALT
-189 VSQRLD
+189 MTQRLD
-195 FSGDFKQ
+195 FSGDFTK

-212 FEEQYD
+212 FGEQYD
-218 ELISAYESDKISDDD
+218 ELIEAFDADKISENE

-244 AKRLFADDKKA
+244 TKRLFVDDKKA
-255 LEKEREEFVNRQRN
+255 LEKEREDFLNRQRN
-269 EHESLKKTAL
+269 EHETLKKTAL
-279 LSVENLSKSYPNFS
+279 LSVENLSKAYPNFS
-293 KSEISKIRN
+293 KSEVSKIRN
-302 ILVEGKADNLFV
+302 ILVEGKADNLFM

-344 AQRQGESAAN
+344 AQRQGESVAN

-367 QKASGQNQ
+367 QKASGPNQ

>member
-8 KEVQNAA
+8 KEVQGAS
-15 QDIFEAPA
+15 QDIFDSPA
-23 VAELDSDTQ
+23 VAELDPGMQ

-55 DLMSSIQASSQAP
+55 DLMSSLQASSQAP
-68 QNDEEEEEDQEEN
+68 QNDEEDEDEEEEDDS
-81 QEEDEVE
+81 EDQGG
-88 SNQENSDDIFGIM
+88 SPDDIFGIM
-101 SSPKKAKEIK
+101 SAPKKAKEIK

-119 MIDLISNRFGVDDAS
+119 MIDLISSRYGVNDAS

-142 WRNQAQEGSELK
+142 WRSQAQEGSELK
-154 REYDALTADL
+154 REYEALTADL

-178 AAGEDYTKALT
+178 ASGEDYTKALT
-189 VSQRLD
+189 MTQRLD
-195 FSGDFKQ
+195 FSGDFTK

-212 FEEQYD
+212 FGEQYD
-218 ELISAYESDKISDDD
+218 EIISEFEDGDISEAEY
-233 LQDRIK
+233 QNRIK
-239 LLANS
+239 LLAS
-244 AKRLFADDKKA
+244 STKRLFVDDKKA
-255 LEKEREEFVNRQRN
+255 LEKEREDFLNRQRN

-279 LSVENLSKSYPNFS
+279 LSVENLSKAYPNFS
-293 KSEISKIRN
+293 KSEVSKIRN
-302 ILVEGKADNLFV
+302 ILVEGKADNLFM

-329 YAMYGKKMLESVKKL
+329 YAMYGKKMLESVKKI
-344 AQRQGESAAN
+344 AQRQGESVAN

-367 QKASGQNQ
+367 QKASGPNQ

>member
-8 KEVQNAA
+8 KEVNNAS
-15 QDIFEAPA
+15 QDIFDSPA
-23 VAELDSDTQ
+23 VADLDPGMQ

-55 DLMSSIQASSQAP
+55 DLMSSLQASSQAP
-68 QNDEEEEEDQEEN
+68 QNDEEDEDEEEEDDSEEP
-81 QEEDEVE
+81 QGSDE
-88 SNQENSDDIFGIM
+88 DIFGIM
-101 SSPKKAKEIK
+101 SAPKKAKEIK

-119 MIDLISNRFGVDDAS
+119 MIDLISSRYGVNDAS

-154 REYDALTADL
+154 REYEALTADL

-178 AAGEDYTKALT
+178 ASGEDYTKALT
-189 VSQRLD
+189 MTQRLD
-195 FSGDFKQ
+195 FSGDFTK

-212 FEEQYD
+212 FGEQYD
-218 ELISAYESDKISDDD
+218 EITSEFKDGDISDTEY
-233 LQDRIK
+233 QNRIK

-244 AKRLFADDKKA
+244 TKRLFVDDKKA
-255 LEKEREEFVNRQRN
+255 LEKEREDFLNRQRN
-269 EHESLKKTAL
+269 EHESLKRTAL
-279 LSVENLSKSYPNFS
+279 LSVENLSKAYPNFS
-293 KSEISKIRN
+293 KSEVSKIRG
-302 ILVEGKADNLFV
+302 ILVEGKADNLFM

-344 AQRQGESAAN
+344 AQRQGESVAN

-367 QKASGQNQ
+367 QKASGPNQ

-385 SGLFKG
+385 SGLFRG

>member
-8 KEVQNAA
+8 KEVQNAS
-15 QDIFEAPA
+15 QDIFDSPA
-23 VAELDSDTQ
+23 VADLDPGMQ

-55 DLMSSIQASSQAP
+55 DLMSSLQASNQAP
-68 QNDEEEEEDQEEN
+68 QNDEEYDEEEEEDDSEEG
-81 QEEDEVE
+81 QV
-88 SNQENSDDIFGIM
+88 SPDDIFGIM
-101 SSPKKAKEIK
+101 STPKKAKEIK

-119 MIDLISNRFGVDDAS
+119 MIDLISNRFGVNDAS

-154 REYDALTADL
+154 REYEALTADL
-164 QALPMDLRASIEMW
+164 QALPLDLRQSIEMW
-178 AAGEDYTKALT
+178 ASGEDYTKALT
-189 VSQRLD
+189 MSQRLD
-195 FSGDFKQ
+195 FSGDFGK

-212 FEEQYD
+212 FGEQYD
-218 ELISAYESDKISDDD
+218 ELVSSFEEGDISEDD

-244 AKRLFADDKKA
+244 TKRLFVEDKKA
-255 LEKEREEFVNRQRN
+255 LEKEREDFLNRQRN
-269 EHESLKKTAL
+269 EQENLKKTAL
-279 LSVENLSKSYPNFS
+279 LSVENLSKAYPNFS
-293 KSEISKIRN
+293 KSEVSKIRN
-302 ILVEGKADNLFV
+302 ILVEGKADNLFM

-344 AQRQGESAAN
+344 AQRQGESEAN
-354 QKIVDS
+354 QKLVDS

-367 QKASGQNQ
+367 QKASGPNQ

>member
-8 KEVQNAA
+8 KEVQNAS
-15 QDIFEAPA
+15 QDIFDSPA
-23 VAELDSDTQ
+23 VAELDSGMQ

-55 DLMSSIQASSQAP
+55 DLMSSLQASSQAP
-68 QNDEEEEEDQEEN
+68 QNEEVEEEEEEEDDDSEE
-81 QEEDEVE
+81 QQD
-88 SNQENSDDIFGIM
+88 SSDDIFGIM
-101 SSPKKAKEIK
+101 STPKKAKEIK

-119 MIDLISNRFGVDDAS
+119 MIDLISSRYGVNDAS

-142 WRNQAQEGSELK
+142 WRSQAQEGSELK
-154 REYDALTADL
+154 REYEALTADL
-164 QALPMDLRASIEMW
+164 QALPMDLRSSIEMW
-178 AAGEDYTKALT
+178 ASGEDYTKALT
-189 VSQRLD
+189 MTQRLD
-195 FSGDFKQ
+195 FSGDFTK

-212 FEEQYD
+212 FGEQYD
-218 ELISAYESDKISDDD
+218 EITSEFEDGDISESEY
-233 LQDRIK
+233 QNRIK

-244 AKRLFADDKKA
+244 TKRLFVDDKKA
-255 LEKEREEFVNRQRN
+255 LEKEREDFLNRQRN
-269 EHESLKKTAL
+269 ESENLKKTAL

-293 KSEISKIRN
+293 KSEVSKIRS
-302 ILVEGKADNLFV
+302 ILVEGKADNLFM

-329 YAMYGKKMLESVKKL
+329 YAMYGKKMLESVKKI
-344 AQRQGESAAN
+344 AQRQGESVAN

-367 QKASGQNQ
+367 QKASGPNQ

>member
-8 KEVQNAA
+8 REVNNAS
-15 QDIFEAPA
+15 QDIFDSPA
-23 VAELDSDTQ
+23 VAELDPGMQ

-44 DPSFANSQEYK
+44 DPGFANSQEYK
-55 DLMSSIQASSQAP
+55 DLMSSLQASSQAP
-68 QNDEEEEEDQEEN
+68 QNEEEDEDEEEDDDSEDQGG
-81 QEEDEVE
+81 
-88 SNQENSDDIFGIM
+88 SSDDIFGIM
-101 SSPKKAKEIK
+101 STPKKAKEIK

-119 MIDLISNRFGVDDAS
+119 MIDLISSRYGVNDAS

-154 REYDALTADL
+154 REYEALTADL

-178 AAGEDYTKALT
+178 ASGEDYTKALT
-189 VSQRLD
+189 MTQRLD
-195 FSGDFKQ
+195 FSGDFTK

-212 FEEQYD
+212 FGEQYD
-218 ELISAYESDKISDDD
+218 EITSEFEDGDISDTEYKN
-233 LQDRIK
+233 RIK

-244 AKRLFADDKKA
+244 TKRLFVDDKKA
-255 LEKEREEFVNRQRN
+255 LEKEREDFLNRQRN
-269 EHESLKKTAL
+269 EHESLKRTAL
-279 LSVENLSKSYPNFS
+279 LSVENLSKAYPNFS
-293 KSEISKIRN
+293 KSEVSKIRG
-302 ILVEGKADNLFV
+302 ILVEGKADNLFM

-329 YAMYGKKMLESVKKL
+329 YAMYGKKMLESVKKI
-344 AQRQGESAAN
+344 AQRQGESVAN

-367 QKASGQNQ
+367 QKASGPNQ

-385 SGLFKG
+385 SGLFRG

>member
-8 KEVQNAA
+8 KEVQSAS
-15 QDIFEAPA
+15 QDIFDSPA
-23 VAELDSDTQ
+23 VAELDPGMQ

-44 DPSFANSQEYK
+44 DPGFANSQEYK
-55 DLMSSIQASSQAP
+55 DLMSSLQASSQAP
-68 QNDEEEEEDQEEN
+68 QNDEEDEDEEEEDDSEEP
-81 QEEDEVE
+81 QGSD
-88 SNQENSDDIFGIM
+88 DDIFGIM
-101 SSPKKAKEIK
+101 STPKKAKEIK

-119 MIDLISNRFGVDDAS
+119 MIDLISSRYGVNDAS

-154 REYDALTADL
+154 REYEALTADL

-178 AAGEDYTKALT
+178 ASGEDYTKALT
-189 VSQRLD
+189 MTQRLD
-195 FSGDFKQ
+195 FSGDFKN

-212 FEEQYD
+212 FDEQYD
-218 ELISAYESDKISDDD
+218 EINSELENGDISESEYEN
-233 LQDRIK
+233 RIK

-244 AKRLFADDKKA
+244 AKRLFVDDKKA
-255 LEKEREEFVNRQRN
+255 LEKEREDFLNRQRN
-269 EHESLKKTAL
+269 EQENLKKTAL
-279 LSVENLSKSYPNFS
+279 LSVENLSKAYPNFS
-293 KSEISKIRN
+293 KSEVSKIRS
-302 ILVEGKADNLFV
+302 ILVEGKADNLFM

-329 YAMYGKKMLESVKKL
+329 YAMYGKKMLESVKKI
-344 AQRQGESAAN
+344 AQRQGESMAN

-367 QKASGQNQ
+367 QKASGPNQ

-385 SGLFKG
+385 SGLFRG

>member
-8 KEVQNAA
+8 KEVQNAS
-15 QDIFEAPA
+15 QDIFDSPA
-23 VAELDSDTQ
+23 VAELDSGMQ

-55 DLMSSIQASSQAP
+55 DLMSSLQASSQAP
-68 QNDEEEEEDQEEN
+68 QNEEVEEVEEEEDDDSEE
-81 QEEDEVE
+81 QQD
-88 SNQENSDDIFGIM
+88 SSDDIFGIM
-101 SSPKKAKEIK
+101 STPKKAKEIK

-119 MIDLISNRFGVDDAS
+119 MIDLISSRYGVNDAS

-142 WRNQAQEGSELK
+142 WRSQAQEGSELK
-154 REYDALTADL
+154 REYEALTADL
-164 QALPMDLRASIEMW
+164 QALPMDLRSSIEMW
-178 AAGEDYTKALT
+178 ASGEDYTKALT
-189 VSQRLD
+189 MTQRLD
-195 FSGDFKQ
+195 FSGDFTK

-212 FEEQYD
+212 FGEQYD
-218 ELISAYESDKISDDD
+218 EITSEFEDGDISESEY
-233 LQDRIK
+233 QNRIK

-244 AKRLFADDKKA
+244 TKRLFVDDKKA
-255 LEKEREEFVNRQRN
+255 LEKEREDFLNRQRN
-269 EHESLKKTAL
+269 ESENLKKTAL

-293 KSEISKIRN
+293 KSEVSKIRS
-302 ILVEGKADNLFV
+302 ILVEGKADNLFM

-329 YAMYGKKMLESVKKL
+329 YAMYGKKMLESVKKI
-344 AQRQGESAAN
+344 AQRQGESVAN

-367 QKASGQNQ
+367 QKASGPNQ

>member
-8 KEVQNAA
+8 KEVQVAS
-15 QDIFEAPA
+15 QDIFDSPA
-23 VAELDSDTQ
+23 VAELDPGMQ

-55 DLMSSIQASSQAP
+55 DLMSSLQASSQAP
-68 QNDEEEEEDQEEN
+68 QNG
-81 QEEDEVE
+81 EEDEDE
-88 SNQENSDDIFGIM
+88 DEEDDSEDQGGSPDDIFGIM
-101 SSPKKAKEIK
+101 SAPKKAKEIK

-119 MIDLISNRFGVDDAS
+119 MIDLISSRYGVNDAS

-142 WRNQAQEGSELK
+142 WRSQAQEGSELK
-154 REYDALTADL
+154 REYEALTADL
-164 QALPMDLRASIEMW
+164 QALPIDLRASIEMW
-178 AAGEDYTKALT
+178 ASGEDYTKALT
-189 VSQRLD
+189 MTQRLD
-195 FSGDFKQ
+195 FSGDFTK

-212 FEEQYD
+212 FGEQYD
-218 ELISAYESDKISDDD
+218 EIISEFEDGDISESEY
-233 LQDRIK
+233 QNRIK
-239 LLANS
+239 LLAS
-244 AKRLFADDKKA
+244 STKRLFVDDKKA
-255 LEKEREEFVNRQRN
+255 LEKEREDFLNRQRN

-279 LSVENLSKSYPNFS
+279 LSVENLSKAYPNFS
-293 KSEISKIRN
+293 KSEVSKIRN
-302 ILVEGKADNLFV
+302 ILVEGKADNLFM

-329 YAMYGKKMLESVKKL
+329 YAMYGKKMLESVKKI
-344 AQRQGESAAN
+344 AQRQGESVAN

-367 QKASGQNQ
+367 QKASGPNQ